1 MEKPA
6 SLPRSHPAEE
16 RIVILSGAQSAQ
28 SKDLRLLLH
37 PGLSSA
43 PADVI
48 SLCEISFGSSN
59 NKIRLIHLNLNLV
72 ILVGSLRA
80 RSIERNL
87 VLENLQRIIR
97 PGFGRLTGKLE
108 GRTSLGRLRFYDDR
122 SEGRN
127 ASSRVVVEYLEVPL
141 LKIGD
146 RPPRLR
152 RDDHTKMNTSGSRNA
167 CRGLFTRACRDPKQ
181 RRSENNQHA
190 LLAEHRQTSILDGKL
205 RSHNAIRS
213 ESTSRPIVALLL
225 RRASLNI
232 SRLVPRET
240 Q

>member
-1 MEKPA
+1 MTHRNRPLQKVVISTGAHSAKWRNPLL
-6 SLPRSHPAEE
+6 SLDRIPQKK

-87 VLENLQRIIR
+87 VWKISNGSFVPASDGSPANLK
-97 PGFGRLTGKLE
+97 G
-108 GRTSLGRLRFYDDR
+108 
-122 SEGRN
+122 
-127 ASSRVVVEYLEVPL
+127 
-141 LKIGD
+141 
-146 RPPRLR
+146 
-152 RDDHTKMNTSGSRNA
+152 
-167 CRGLFTRACRDPKQ
+167 
-181 RRSENNQHA
+181 
-190 LLAEHRQTSILDGKL
+190 
-205 RSHNAIRS
+205 
-213 ESTSRPIVALLL
+213 
-225 RRASLNI
+225 
-232 SRLVPRET
+232 
-240 Q
+240 